1 MQSAEA
7 NIYTARHSFAHL
19 FASSSSGHTQKL
31 TTNNFRRFRFP
42 CQRPI
47 LRRVAPFLFFFSS
60 QQTLA
65 HLQCRG
71 LICLIITVTELSKNR
86 TQKTGCSVGYISTLL
101 CTDCWSQWIK
111 WKKKWFRQTVCV
123 WVCVLLALDQSLGI
137 AVYHWAHW
145 GALYQNTI
153 HPVAHPVPKG
163 QSITLKDAC

>member
-47 LRRVAPFLFFFSS
+47 LRRVAPFFFFFSS

-111 WKKKWFRQTVCV
+111 WEKKNGLGRRSVCEC
-123 WVCVLLALDQSLGI
+123 VCVLLALDQSLGI
-137 AVYHWAHW
+137 AVYH
-145 GALYQNTI
+145 
-153 HPVAHPVPKG
+153 
-163 QSITLKDAC
+163 

>member
-1 MQSAEA
+1 MLLNSTPKGCYSSYAYSNVLGYWSLRMCKALKQ
-7 NIYTARHSFAHL
+7 IFIRHVIHL
-19 FASSSSGHTQKL
+19 L
-31 TTNNFRRFRFP
+31 T
-42 CQRPI
+42 CLLHHLLAI
-47 LRRVAPFLFFFSS
+47 LRNSPPIISDDSGFHVSDPYCGEWPLFFFFSS

-123 WVCVLLALDQSLGI
+123 
-137 AVYHWAHW
+137 
-145 GALYQNTI
+145 
-153 HPVAHPVPKG
+153 
-163 QSITLKDAC
+163 